1 MNKCFI
7 TKLDAVV
14 EDNHLPYLGY
24 AVANVNLSAEKSMY
38 FGVDTSVNSV
48 KIKIV
53 GNVSIT
59 SLGGVSTNVKE
70 AQVSHGQ
77 SFILSPGTYQLLF
90 DKYYAV
96 PLSFPTDGSIRIN
109 AEDFSFSQYSR
120 ESSLSLIRIIY
131 GDVKGMGSLYKAKT
145 LNFQSC
151 DKLYGDIADL
161 GTCTGLT
168 ELWLNGTQVTGN
180 IEDFVKAQ
188 RNAGRTSC
196 DSLNIAYAAET
207 LVKWKGN
214 GVTTSVYQ
222 NKLSWTSNSITF
234 KDETISA

>member
-1 MNKCFI
+1 MNKCYV
-7 TKLDAVV
+7 TKLKEVV
-14 EDNHLPYLGY
+14 NDNSLPYVGY

-53 GNVSIT
+53 GNGAIT

-77 SFILSPGTYQLLF
+77 SFVLSQGTYQLLF

-96 PLSFPTDGSIRIN
+96 PLSFPTDGSITID
-109 AEDFSFSQYSR
+109 AADFNKSLYSKD
-120 ESSLSLIRIIY
+120 SNLSLIRIVY
-131 GDVKGMGSLYKAKT
+131 GNVKGMGSLKNVKT

-151 DKLYGDIADL
+151 DKLYGDIAEL

-168 ELWLNGTQVTGN
+168 ELWLNGTQVSGN

-188 RNAGRTSC
+188 RAAGRTSC
-196 DSLNIAYAAET
+196 DSLNIPYAAET